1 MCDVLFISERPLWPL
16 DQGFRVH
23 GIALA
28 RALTHL
34 DQSVRLASLQPTQH
48 PDTPDDIRAMLT
60 PWPTP
65 TPNHITQAE
74 QAWQQGGYLTR
85 TLRHKAAA
93 HQALTSCDTAGLLP
107 LLHQLQPT
115 HLIALGPHGPV
126 FLQTALSQSPHMI
139 SDHVWAP
146 PTRTW
151 YAADEPASFALSCLR
166 HEPPTRWPLR
176 LRQAAVFATLQRTA
190 APAIQTVIGVSPTD
204 TCRLQRLTRAPHAL
218 NLPNGVDPIRF
229 PFRPP
234 TPPGHPALAGWSPDH
249 SLAFWGNLA
258 FEPNA
263 DAARF
268 LLKRVWPKLIKQH
281 PDAKLSLI
289 GPNLPD
295 ALQRLTNQPGVTVTG
310 HVPDLP
316 ALLHQHALAVMPFR
330 LGLGIKNK
338 LLEAAALGLPI
349 IASPHAV
356 RELTPP
362 THTPIPGGQRPPVT
376 PPQPW
381 LLAKTPNQWLHQITH
396 LWAHPTQATT
406 LARTAH
412 TWVRTHHDWPTQAQ
426 TLLHHLNRLTPPTHQ
441 PDDMNSEVTE
451 HSRPAQAAQAA

>member
-1 MCDVLFISERPLWPL
+1 MCNVLFISERPLWPL

-28 RALTHL
+28 RALRDL
-34 DQSVRLASLQPTQH
+34 SPSAQSVRLASLHPTDH

-65 TPNHITQAE
+65 TDDNITQAE
-74 QAWQQGGYLTR
+74 QAWQQQGGPLTR

-93 HQALTSCDTAGLLP
+93 HQALTPRDTAGLLP
-107 LLHQLQPT
+107 LIAQHQPT

-126 FLQTALSQSPHMI
+126 FLQTALAQSPHMI

-166 HEPPTRWPLR
+166 REPLTRWPHR
-176 LRQAAVFATLQRTA
+176 LRQAAVFATLQRMS
-190 APAIQTVIGVSPTD
+190 APAIQTVIGVSPAD
-204 TCRLQRLTRAPHAL
+204 TRRLKRLTRAPYAL
-218 NLPNGVDPIRF
+218 NLPNGVDPTRF
-229 PFRPP
+229 PFRPH
-234 TPPGHPALAGWSPDH
+234 PPQNQHAQSI
-249 SLAFWGNLA
+249 AFWGNLA

-268 LLKRVWPKLIKQH
+268 LLKTLWPRLIQKH

-289 GPNLPD
+289 GPNLPET
-295 ALQRLTNQPGVTVTG
+295 LRPLTRQPGVTVTG
-310 HVPDLP
+310 HIPDLP
-316 ALLHQHALAVMPFR
+316 TLLHQHAVAVMPFR

-349 IASPHAV
+349 VASPHAV
-356 RELTPP
+356 RALTPP
-362 THTPIPGGQRPPVT
+362 DPATPPAPPVHTPIAGE
-376 PPQPW
+376 
-381 LLAKTPNQWLHQITH
+381 L
-396 LWAHPTQATT
+396 
-406 LARTAH
+406 
-412 TWVRTHHDWPTQAQ
+412 
-426 TLLHHLNRLTPPTHQ
+426 
-441 PDDMNSEVTE
+441 
-451 HSRPAQAAQAA
+451 